1 MSEFYPDTDDIIDKT
16 VDYAMAQ
23 LGKPYCPGS
32 SCPHSGYA
40 QPPRTWDC
48 TKLTTWAYRDGS
60 GGRINLT
67 PYSYV
72 QAQEVRKLPNVS
84 VGSTNGLQKGDLL
97 FFFKNGTHH
106 ASLYIGG
113 GQIVEAGSPV
123 QVNPVW
129 NSWNSTNFSWAGRPH
144 KIGVYG
150 GNNGT
155 GDQGSGQSKEDV
167 ITTVAARKISSNAL
181 AISQIAGTP
190 QTARF
195 AVMNMA
201 NESLY
206 LTQDKINIISKSEFY
221 IKSTALVPGDQKEI
235 KKFISGGRNAFEIT
249 IDSDFIQ
256 SKDTAEAI
264 ASMASRT
271 FENNIKTINIQ
282 IFGNPLVQVGDIVK
296 FNYFTGKIE
305 SRSNEFYV
313 ISRIQQN
320 FSNNLN
326 TTLTLK
332 PLEKIVSVV

>member
-1 MSEFYPDTDDIIDKT
+1 MSEFYPDTDYIIDKT

-23 LGKPYCPGS
+23 LGKPYS
-32 SCPHSGYA
+32 FSAS
-40 QPPRTWDC
+40 PPNSWDC
-48 TKLTTWAYRDGS
+48 TKLTTWAYRNGS

-72 QAQEVRKLPNVS
+72 QAQEVTKLSNVN
-84 VGSTNGLQKGDLL
+84 VGSNNGLQKGDLL
-97 FFFKNGTHH
+97 FFFKNGSHH

-113 GQIVEAGSPV
+113 GQIVEASSPATGV
-123 QVNPVW
+123 RQTTVW
-129 NSWNSTNFSWAGRPH
+129 NSWNSTNFSWAGRPP
-144 KIGVYG
+144 KIGIYG

-155 GDQGSGQSKEDV
+155 GDQGNGQGKEDV
-167 ITTVAARKISSNAL
+167 ITTVAARKISPNAL

-249 IDSDFIQ
+249 IDSNFIQ
-256 SKDTAEAI
+256 SKDAAEAI

-271 FENNIKTINIQ
+271 FDNNIKTINAQ
-282 IFGNPLVQVGDIVK
+282 VFGNPLIQVGDIVK

-305 SRSNEFYV
+305 SGANDFYV
-313 ISRIQQN
+313 VSRVQQN
-320 FSNNLN
+320 FSSNLT

>member
-1 MSEFYPDTDDIIDKT
+1 MSEFYPDTDAIIDAT

-23 LGKPYCPGS
+23 LGKPYSFSASPPS
-32 SCPHSGYA
+32 S
-40 QPPRTWDC
+40 WDC
-48 TKLTTWAYRDGS
+48 TKLTTWAYREGS

-72 QAQEVRKLPNVS
+72 QAQEVKKLNVN
-84 VGSTNGLQKGDLL
+84 VGSTEGLQKGDLL

-123 QVNPVW
+123 QTNPVW

-144 KIGVYG
+144 KIGIYG

-155 GDQGSGQSKEDV
+155 GDPGSGQSGKDV
-167 ITTVAARKISSNAL
+167 ITKVAARKISQNAL

-206 LTQDKINIISKSEFY
+206 LTQDKVNIISKSEFY
-221 IKSTALVPGDQKEI
+221 IKARALVPGDQKEI
-235 KKFISGGRNAFEIT
+235 KKFISGGRNSFEIT

-256 SKDTAEAI
+256 SKDAAEAI
-264 ASMASRT
+264 AAMASRT
-271 FENNIKTINIQ
+271 FDNNIKTINVQ
-282 IFGNPLVQVGDIVK
+282 IFGNPLIQVGDIVK

-305 SRSNEFYV
+305 SGPNDFYV
-313 ISRIQQN
+313 VSRVQQT
-320 FSNNLN
+320 FN
-326 TTLTLK
+326 TSLTTNLTLK